1 MSKIYTLDDYQKAG
15 HDLYK
20 KLHLVSYPVAIRY
33 IKDLSEVP
41 PGVTKP
47 SDQGNQMAPCQII
60 TQSRRWSEKW
70 VITQE
75 DNFCTPSTVTHGWIN
90 ISSEDFIE
98 SQIRQKWQKR
108 QKDLAA
114 QKQKAAKD
122 YEENLKKA
130 MAPGFIGMM
139 TSPLAESP
147 FIPHSI
153 IVMGTGIQMTYIIHA
168 LNYEKKK
175 EYKLSSTFVG
185 FGETCL
191 KGALRPYLYNRPE
204 FVLPGTGD
212 RSFCGIQDWEVGMGL
227 PAEAIFYV
235 LENLFSTGRGQGL
248 KFPLR
253 QVIPRLHEKITPG
266 FIFMR
271 EVIDKTLKKEKES
284 S

>member
-1 MSKIYTLDDYQKAG
+1 MSKIYTLDDYQVAG
-15 HDLYK
+15 NDLYN

-41 PGVTKP
+41 PGVKKP

-75 DNFCTPSTVTHGWIN
+75 DNFWTPSSITHGWVPV
-90 ISSEDFIE
+90 SSEDFIE

-147 FIPHSI
+147 FIPHSVL
-153 IVMGTGIQMTYIIHA
+153 VMGSGIQMTYIIHA

-175 EYKLSSTFVG
+175 EYKLSSSFVG
-185 FGETCL
+185 FAETCL
-191 KGALRPYLYNRPE
+191 KGALRPYLYDRPE

-227 PAEAIFYV
+227 PAEAVFYV
-235 LENLFSTGRGQGL
+235 LENLFATGRGQGL

-271 EVIDKTLKKEKES
+271 DIIDKTLKKEKES

>member
-1 MSKIYTLDDYQKAG
+1 MSKIYTLDEYQKAG
-15 HDLYK
+15 NDLYE
-20 KLHLVSYPVAIRY
+20 KLHLVSHPVAVRY

-41 PGVTKP
+41 PGVKKP
-47 SDQGNQMAPCQII
+47 SDQGTQMSPCQVL
-60 TQSRRWSEKW
+60 TQSRRWGEKW

-75 DNFCTPSTVTHGWIN
+75 DNFCTPSTVSHGWVN

-98 SQIRQKWQKR
+98 SQVRQKWQKS
-108 QKDLAA
+108 LAA
-114 QKQKAAKD
+114 QKQRAAKE
-122 YEENLKKA
+122 YEETLKKA

-139 TSPLAESP
+139 TSPLRETP
-147 FIPHSI
+147 FIPHSVL
-153 IVMGTGIQMTYIIHA
+153 VMGSGIQMTYMIHA

-175 EYKLSSTFVG
+175 EYNVKSNFVG
-185 FGETCL
+185 FGESCQ
-191 KGALRPYLYNRPE
+191 KGAYKPYLYNRPE

-227 PAEAIFYV
+227 PAEAVFYV
-235 LENLFSTGRGQGL
+235 LENLFATGRGQGL

-271 EVIDKTLKKEKES
+271 EIIDKTLKKEKES

>member
-15 HDLYK
+15 NELYEI
-20 KLHLVSYPVAIRY
+20 LHLVSYPVAIRY

-41 PGVTKP
+41 PGVKKP

-75 DNFCTPSTVTHGWIN
+75 DNFCTPSSITHGWVPV
-90 ISSEDFIE
+90 SSEDFIE

-147 FIPHSI
+147 FIPHSVL
-153 IVMGTGIQMTYIIHA
+153 VMGSGIQMTYIIHA

-175 EYKLSSTFVG
+175 EYKLSSSFVG
-185 FGETCL
+185 FAETCL
-191 KGALRPYLYNRPE
+191 KGALRPYLYDKPE

-227 PAEAIFYV
+227 PAEAVFYV
-235 LENLFSTGRGQGL
+235 LENLFATGRGQGL

-271 EVIDKTLKKEKES
+271 DIIDKTLKKEKES

>member
-15 HDLYK
+15 NELYEI
-20 KLHLVSYPVAIRY
+20 LHLVSYPVAIRY

-41 PGVTKP
+41 PGVKKP

-75 DNFCTPSTVTHGWIN
+75 DNFCTPSSITHGWVPV
-90 ISSEDFIE
+90 SSEDFIE

-147 FIPHSI
+147 FIPHSVL
-153 IVMGTGIQMTYIIHA
+153 VMGSGIQMTYIIHA

-175 EYKLSSTFVG
+175 EYKLSSSFVG
-185 FGETCL
+185 FAETCL
-191 KGALRPYLYNRPE
+191 KGALRPFLYDKPE

-227 PAEAIFYV
+227 PAEAVFYV
-235 LENLFSTGRGQGL
+235 LENLFATGRGQGL

-271 EVIDKTLKKEKES
+271 DIIDKTLKKEKES